1 MLGDYTETHSGSA
14 AVRITKPLT
23 LAANGK
29 VRILPNPGQTD
40 GILVEPAH
48 PGDPDI
54 DGGISGTSNCLS
66 DNKLIKTPGN
76 PPPLII
82 ALPAPLPACD

>member
-1 MLGDYTETHSGSA
+1 MLGDYT
-14 AVRITKPLT
+14 VRITRPLT

-40 GILVEPAH
+40 GILVEPAN
-48 PGDPDI
+48 PGDPGI
-54 DGGISGTSNCLS
+54 DGGIPGTNNCLS